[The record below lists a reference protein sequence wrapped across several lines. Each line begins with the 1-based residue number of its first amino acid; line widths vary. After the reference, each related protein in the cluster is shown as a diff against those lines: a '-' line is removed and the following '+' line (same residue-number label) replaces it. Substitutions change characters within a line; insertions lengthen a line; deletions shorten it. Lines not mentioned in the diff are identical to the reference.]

1 MLAVFSLAVHDAAQR
16 GTLAA
21 LRLALREVRDLPTAA
36 IRAHR
41 RAMRSTHMSLPTQ
54 PHNESE
60 RDSWKAALAGAAPLF
75 IFGLNTVAREALPPE
90 LWPGGSMNNLFVVY
104 LALLAGLGVGWL
116 KSFPRWSYSY
126 AGFILLFTWYWMGVA
141 TPGLV
146 IVGHIF
152 QHDELWGW
160 RAWIAFAMMAMI
172 ALLVTRSL
180 RPVKEFFY
188 GAGRD
193 WTRLSSALYGF
204 MPVIVWFCFDEI
216 RRPYAAPYL
225 ALTTLALTGG
235 ALAYLRSATTSRRLL
250 ALLIAVA
257 LSGIVS
263 TVGTA
268 TYWHGR
274 QEFWMTAPASGLETA
289 LAAIIFWTAVAAAMI
304 APALLGLMRRAVR
317 PT

>member
-16 GTLAA
+16 GPLAA

-41 RAMRSTHMSLPTQ
+41 RAGRSTHMNLPTQ
-54 PHNESE
+54 EHNESE

-75 IFGLNTVAREALPPE
+75 IFGLTTVVREALPLN
-90 LWPGGSMNNLFVVY
+90 LWPGGAMNLIIVY
-104 LALLAGLGVGWL
+104 LALLVGLGVGWL

-146 IVGHIF
+146 IFGHTF
-152 QHDELWGW
+152 QHDELWGG
-160 RAWIAFAMMAMI
+160 RAWIPFAVMAMI

-180 RPVKEFFY
+180 RPLGRFFS
-188 GAGRD
+188 GAWRD
-193 WTRLSSALYGF
+193 WTRLSFALCSF
-204 MPVIVWFCFDEI
+204 TPVIVWFLFDEV

-235 ALAYLRSATTSRRLL
+235 APVVPAHLRGRTFCRTNDAGRMTTTIR
-250 ALLIAVA
+250 
-257 LSGIVS
+257 
-263 TVGTA
+263 
-268 TYWHGR
+268 
-274 QEFWMTAPASGLETA
+274 PASFVCCLDYSCS
-289 LAAIIFWTAVAAAMI
+289 
-304 APALLGLMRRAVR
+304 
-317 PT
+317 